1 MRRALAVILLA
12 CLLPASSRGQV
23 MLSPAREGLAEIR
36 ADFAT
41 LTVPAGPITITPPA
55 AATVRSEPGRVVI
68 EWAIGPG
75 PVPPPVPPTP
85 TPNPP
90 QPDPPKP
97 TPTPQ
102 VEGRLLVKVQVDYP
116 NFGSYPQG
124 VWRLRTSP
132 TIRKA
137 MADLDAAYLFDEARP
152 EYAINRAGLFV
163 FDQSNRLILDAPLP
177 KDEAELLAKIKALR
191 GKP

>member
-1 MRRALAVILLA
+1 MRRAVLAILLA
-12 CLLPASSRGQV
+12 CLLPSPLRGQV

-102 VEGRLLVKVQVDYP
+102 VEGKILVRVAVKYAD
-116 NFGSYPQG
+116 FASYPHG
-124 VWRLRTSP
+124 VWDLRTSR
-132 TIRKA
+132 TIRPA
-137 MADLDAAYLFDEARP
+137 MAALDAAYVFEEVGSSRP
-152 EYAINRAGLFV
+152 EPGVYV
-163 FDQSNRLILDAPLP
+163 YDAAAKTIYQGPLP